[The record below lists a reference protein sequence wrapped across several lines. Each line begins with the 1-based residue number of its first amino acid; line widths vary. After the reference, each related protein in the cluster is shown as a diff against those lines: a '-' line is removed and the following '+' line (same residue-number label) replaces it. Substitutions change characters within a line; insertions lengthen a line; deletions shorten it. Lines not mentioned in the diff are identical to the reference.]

1 MPEFLATIRNSRYD
15 PPTLGI
21 AQLCRRKTRPSCR
34 CDLKCDIIRR
44 GKKVPSDFLPIHRWK
59 FHYLWIL
66 FQDLQINFILFL
78 IICSHDSQDRKDNN
92 SFREK

>member
-44 GKKVPSDFLPIHRWK
+44 GKKVPSDFFPIHRWK

-78 IICSHDSQDRKDNN
+78 IICSRDSQDRKDNN